1 MSEKEKLNKLII
13 DIAEIRGQLI
23 DYVNNSKIVDKQKL
37 NDQIKIKFTEIENS
51 IRGARVEKSD
61 LTNMNSDEIQ
71 SFAKFYQAKISKGEN
86 AIKEDIN
93 KVENNYEKAIKYF
106 KSINKRFKE

>member
-1 MSEKEKLNKLII
+1 MSEKEILIK
-13 DIAEIRGQLI
+13 DIAKIRDELI

-37 NDQIKIKFTEIENS
+37 IDQIKIKFTEIENS

-71 SFAKFYQAKISKGEN
+71 SFVKFYQATIRKGEDE
-86 AIKEDIN
+86 IKGEIN
-93 KVENNYEKAIKYF
+93 KVENNYEKAIEYF
-106 KSINKRFKE
+106 KSKNNKFKE

>member
-1 MSEKEKLNKLII
+1 MSEKEKLITN
-13 DIAEIRGQLI
+13 IAKIRDQLI
-23 DYVNNSKIVDKQKL
+23 DYVNNSRIVDKQKL

-71 SFAKFYQAKISKGEN
+71 SFVEFYQAKIEKGEN

-93 KVENNYEKAIKYF
+93 KVENNYEKAIEYF
-106 KSINKRFKE
+106 KSINNKFKE

>member
-1 MSEKEKLNKLII
+1 MSEKEKLITN
-13 DIAEIRGQLI
+13 IAKIRDQLI
-23 DYVNNSKIVDKQKL
+23 DYVNNSRIVDKQKL

-71 SFAKFYQAKISKGEN
+71 SFVKFYQDPINKGEDE
-86 AIKEDIN
+86 IKGEIN
-93 KVENNYEKAIKYF
+93 KVENNYEKAIEYF
-106 KSINKRFKE
+106 KSINKKFKE